1 MQYLQQLFGLNNKVI
16 VVTGGTGVLGNAM
29 CLALA
34 NAGARVVILG
44 RRKEAAEELV
54 QKIKQQGGEALAI
67 AADVLKE
74 DQLRAAKTLI
84 NQQYGSIDVLVN
96 GAGGNI
102 AGAVIPADKTFLNL
116 DMNAFKQVMDLNVT
130 GTVLPCQV
138 FGEDMIANKK
148 GVIINISS
156 LSAILPL
163 TRVVGYSAA
172 KAAISNFTQWLAVE
186 MAQKFGEGIRVNAI
200 APGFFLTEQNRSL
213 LTNEDGS
220 LTPRGESIIKGT
232 PFARFGKPEELCG
245 ALIWLCSDS
254 ASFTSGIVVTV
265 DGAYSAFSGV

>member
-1 MQYLQQLFGLNNKVI
+1 MSYLDQLFGLNNKVT
-16 VVTGGTGVLGNAM
+16 VVTGGAGVLGSAM

-34 NAGARVVILG
+34 QAGSRVVILG
-44 RRKEAAEELV
+44 RRKEAAEALV
-54 QKIKQQGGEALAI
+54 AKIKQQGGEAMAVV
-67 AADVLKE
+67 ADVLEE
-74 DQLRAAKTLI
+74 DQLQNAKAQI
-84 NQQYGSIDVLVN
+84 NRLYGKIDILVN
-96 GAGGNI
+96 AAGGNI
-102 AGAVIPADKTFLNL
+102 SGAVVAPDKSFLDM
-116 DMNAFKQVMDLNVT
+116 DMNAFQQVMDLNVK
-130 GTVLPCQV
+130 GTVLPSQV
-138 FGEDMIANKK
+138 FGEDMIANRK

-156 LSAILPL
+156 VTAMLPL

-200 APGFFLTEQNRSL
+200 APGFFLTEQNKTL
-213 LTNEDGS
+213 LTKEDGS

-232 PFARFGKPEELCG
+232 PFGRFGKPDELCG

-265 DGAYSAFSGV
+265 DGAYNAFSGV

>member
-1 MQYLQQLFGLNNKVI
+1 MSYIEQLFGLKNKVA
-16 VVTGGTGVLGNAM
+16 VVTGGTGVLGSAM
-29 CLALA
+29 CHALA
-34 NAGARVVILG
+34 QAGARVVILG
-44 RRKEAAEELV
+44 RRKEAAAELV
-54 QKIKQQGGEALAI
+54 KQIKQDGGEAMAV
-67 AADVLKE
+67 AADVLQE
-74 DQLRAAKTLI
+74 DQLRAAKALI
-84 NQQYGSIDVLVN
+84 NKNYGSIEILVN

-102 AGAVIPADKTFLNL
+102 AGAVIAPDKTFLNL
-116 DMNAFKQVMDLNVT
+116 DMSAFQQVMDLNVK
-130 GTVLPCQV
+130 GTVLPCQI

-156 LSAILPL
+156 LASILPL

-200 APGFFLTEQNRSL
+200 APGFFLTEQNKTL
-213 LTNEDGS
+213 LTKEDGS

-232 PFARFGKPEELCG
+232 PFGRFGKPDELCG

-254 ASFTSGIVVTV
+254 ASFTSGIMVTV